1 MNVRKTLFAV
11 ALSCVLT
18 TCVTADDSTFGFE
31 SQEENLNE
39 STFGFESQL
48 PMTDEEQEI
57 LKLKQQNMFENVREK
72 LMKKDYGKFVENE
85 KVQNKTKMVYTLRE
99 LLKDQHLSEQKRA
112 KLTAMLKK
120 YEKEERE
127 ANRNYKSFM
136 RETNK
141 TLSQNRKE
149 RQKKLD
155 KAVEEIKNRAL
166 KDNGRAQGENNSSDS
181 FFDLQGNVI
190 PDEAPERFYNT
201 ADYVKPK
208 LLYVRYELSETE
220 HKPHLEYPRLEMS
233 EAEYQRMFRTVDY
246 NYRTL
251 NEAQRDLADG
261 VILPNRPVYVSPER
275 KAQMKKV
282 IRAFFNQGGIAR
294 MKAYEREA
302 FNAMIFN
309 YGLQLLETGEVVE
322 LEFIDDYTGGR
333 PMLTPDIPMPEN
345 AQQVNIGGYNGNS
358 NGMEA
363 Y

>member
-11 ALSCVLT
+11 ALTSVLT
-18 TCVTADDSTFGFE
+18 TCVSADDSTFGFE

-48 PMTDEEQEI
+48 PMTEEDQEI
-57 LKLKQQNMFENVREK
+57 LKLKQQTMFENVRDK
-72 LMKKDYGKFVENE
+72 LLKKDYGKFVENE

-99 LLKDQHLSEQKRA
+99 LLKDPNLSAQKRA

-127 ANRNYKSFM
+127 ANRNYKNFM
-136 RETNK
+136 RETDK
-141 TLSQNRKE
+141 TLSRNRKE
-149 RQKKLD
+149 RQEKLD
-155 KAVEEIKNRAL
+155 KAIEEIKNRAL
-166 KDNGRAQGENNSSDS
+166 EDNGRVQGGNNSSDS
-181 FFDLQGNVI
+181 FFDLQGYVI
-190 PDEAPERFYNT
+190 PDGAPEPFYNT
-201 ADYVKPK
+201 ADYARPK
-208 LLYVRYELSETE
+208 IQNVRYEVSGTAATPNLT
-220 HKPHLEYPRLEMS
+220 YPRLEMS
-233 EAEYQRMFRTVDY
+233 EAKYKRMFRTVDY

-251 NEAQRDLADG
+251 NEAQRDLSDG
-261 VILPNRPVYVSPER
+261 VILPNRPVYISPER

-345 AQQVNIGGYNGNS
+345 AQQVNIGGFNS
-358 NGMEA
+358 KGMEV

>member
-11 ALSCVLT
+11 ALTCVLT
-18 TCVTADDSTFGFE
+18 TLVNADDSTFGFE

-48 PMTDEEQEI
+48 PMSDEEQEI
-57 LKLKQQNMFENVREK
+57 LKLKQQTMFENIKEK
-72 LMKKDYGKFVENE
+72 LIKKDYGKFVENE

-99 LLKDQHLSEQKRA
+99 LLKDPNISAKRKA

-127 ANRNYKSFM
+127 QNRDYKNFM
-136 RETNK
+136 RQTNEE
-141 TLSQNRKE
+141 LSKNRKE
-149 RQKKLD
+149 RQQKLD

-166 KDNGRAQGENNSSDS
+166 ENNGVSHGEQKAADG
-181 FFDLQGNVI
+181 FFNLQG
-190 PDEAPERFYNT
+190 
-201 ADYVKPK
+201 YVRPQIQ
-208 LLYVRYELSETE
+208 YVRYEPSETPQI
-220 HKPHLEYPRLEMS
+220 KLTYPRLEMS
-233 EAEYQRMFRTVDY
+233 EGDYHRLYRPVDY

-251 NEAQRDLADG
+251 NEAQRELSDG

-345 AQQVNIGGYNGNS
+345 AQQVNIGGYNS
-358 NGMEA
+358 NDSGMEV

>member
-11 ALSCVLT
+11 ALACALT
-18 TCVTADDSTFGFE
+18 TLVNADDSTFGFE

-48 PMTDEEQEI
+48 PMSDEEQEI
-57 LKLKQQNMFENVREK
+57 LKLKQQTMFENIKEK
-72 LMKKDYGKFVENE
+72 LIKKDYGKFVENE

-99 LLKDQHLSEQKRA
+99 LLKDPNISAKRKA
-112 KLTAMLKK
+112 KLTALLKK

-127 ANRNYKSFM
+127 QHRDYKNFM
-136 RETNK
+136 RQTNK
-141 TLSQNRKE
+141 ELSKNRKE
-149 RQKKLD
+149 RQQKLD

-166 KDNGRAQGENNSSDS
+166 ENNGVSHGEQKDSDG
-181 FFDLQGNVI
+181 FFNLQG
-190 PDEAPERFYNT
+190 
-201 ADYVKPK
+201 YVKPQIQ
-208 LLYVRYELSETE
+208 YVRYEPSETQQL
-220 HKPHLEYPRLEMS
+220 KLAYPRLEMS
-233 EAEYQRMFRTVDY
+233 EGDYQRLYRPVDY

-251 NEAQRDLADG
+251 NEAQRDLSDG

-345 AQQVNIGGYNGNS
+345 AQQVNIGGYNS
-358 NGMEA
+358 NDSGMEV

>member
-11 ALSCVLT
+11 ALACALT
-18 TCVTADDSTFGFE
+18 TLVNADDSTFGFE

-48 PMTDEEQEI
+48 PMSDEEQEI
-57 LKLKQQNMFENVREK
+57 LKLKQQTMFENIKEK
-72 LMKKDYGKFVENE
+72 LIKKDYGKFVENE

-99 LLKDQHLSEQKRA
+99 LLKDPNISAKRKA
-112 KLTAMLKK
+112 KLTALLKK

-127 ANRNYKSFM
+127 QHRDYKNFM
-136 RETNK
+136 HQTNK
-141 TLSQNRKE
+141 ELSKNRKE
-149 RQKKLD
+149 RQQKLD

-166 KDNGRAQGENNSSDS
+166 ENNGVSHGEQKDSDG
-181 FFDLQGNVI
+181 FFNLQG
-190 PDEAPERFYNT
+190 
-201 ADYVKPK
+201 YVKPQIQ
-208 LLYVRYELSETE
+208 YVRYEPSETQQL
-220 HKPHLEYPRLEMS
+220 KLTYPRLEMS
-233 EAEYQRMFRTVDY
+233 EGDYQRLYRPVDY

-251 NEAQRDLADG
+251 NEAQRDLSDG

-345 AQQVNIGGYNGNS
+345 AQQVNIGGYNS
-358 NGMEA
+358 NDSGMEV

>member
-11 ALSCVLT
+11 ALTCVLT
-18 TCVTADDSTFGFE
+18 TLVNADDSTFGFE

-48 PMTDEEQEI
+48 PMSDEEQEI
-57 LKLKQQNMFENVREK
+57 LKLKQQTMFENIKEK
-72 LMKKDYGKFVENE
+72 LIKKDYGKFVENE

-99 LLKDQHLSEQKRA
+99 LLKDPNISAKRKA

-127 ANRNYKSFM
+127 QNRDYKNFM
-136 RETNK
+136 RQTNK
-141 TLSQNRKE
+141 ELSKNRKE
-149 RQKKLD
+149 RQQKLD

-166 KDNGRAQGENNSSDS
+166 ENNGVSHGEQKGSDG
-181 FFDLQGNVI
+181 FFNLQG
-190 PDEAPERFYNT
+190 
-201 ADYVKPK
+201 YVRPQIQ
-208 LLYVRYELSETE
+208 YVRYEPSETPQI
-220 HKPHLEYPRLEMS
+220 KLTYPRLEMS
-233 EAEYQRMFRTVDY
+233 EGDYQRLYRPVDY

-251 NEAQRDLADG
+251 NEAQRDLSDG

-345 AQQVNIGGYNGNS
+345 AQQVNIGGYNS
-358 NGMEA
+358 NDSGMEV

>member
-11 ALSCVLT
+11 AFTCVLT
-18 TCVTADDSTFGFE
+18 TLVNADDSTFGFE

-48 PMTDEEQEI
+48 PMSDEEQEI
-57 LKLKQQNMFENVREK
+57 LKLKQQTMFENIKEK
-72 LMKKDYGKFVENE
+72 LIKKDYGKFVENE

-99 LLKDQHLSEQKRA
+99 LLKDPNISAKRKA

-120 YEKEERE
+120 YEKEERDQ
-127 ANRNYKSFM
+127 NRDYKNFM
-136 RETNK
+136 RQTNK
-141 TLSQNRKE
+141 ELSKNRKG
-149 RQKKLD
+149 RQQKLD

-166 KDNGRAQGENNSSDS
+166 ENNGVSHGEQKDSDG
-181 FFDLQGNVI
+181 FFNLQG
-190 PDEAPERFYNT
+190 
-201 ADYVKPK
+201 YVRSQIQ
-208 LLYVRYELSETE
+208 YVRYEPSETPQI
-220 HKPHLEYPRLEMS
+220 KLTYPRIEMS
-233 EAEYQRMFRTVDY
+233 EGDYQRLYRPIDY

-251 NEAQRDLADG
+251 NEAQRELSDG

>member
-11 ALSCVLT
+11 ALTCVLT
-18 TCVTADDSTFGFE
+18 TLVNADDSTFGFE

-48 PMTDEEQEI
+48 PISDEEQEI
-57 LKLKQQNMFENVREK
+57 LKLKQQTMFENIKEK
-72 LMKKDYGKFVENE
+72 LIKKDYGKFVENE

-99 LLKDQHLSEQKRA
+99 LLKDPNISAKRKA

-127 ANRNYKSFM
+127 QNRDYKNFM
-136 RETNK
+136 RQTNK
-141 TLSQNRKE
+141 ELSKNRKE
-149 RQKKLD
+149 RQQKLD

-166 KDNGRAQGENNSSDS
+166 ENNGVSHGEHKDSDG
-181 FFDLQGNVI
+181 FFNLQG
-190 PDEAPERFYNT
+190 
-201 ADYVKPK
+201 YVRPQIQ
-208 LLYVRYELSETE
+208 YVRYEPSETPQI
-220 HKPHLEYPRLEMS
+220 KLTYPRLEMS
-233 EAEYQRMFRTVDY
+233 EGDYQRLYRPVDY

-251 NEAQRDLADG
+251 NEAQRDLSDG

-345 AQQVNIGGYNGNS
+345 AQQVNIGGYNS
-358 NGMEA
+358 NDSGMEV